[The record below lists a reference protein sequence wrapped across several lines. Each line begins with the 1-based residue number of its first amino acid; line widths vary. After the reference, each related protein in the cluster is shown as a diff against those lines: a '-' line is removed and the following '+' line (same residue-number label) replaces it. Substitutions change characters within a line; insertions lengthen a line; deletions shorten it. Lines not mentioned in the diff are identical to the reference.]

1 VAETRPRQ
9 VTIRDGD
16 REFYLAGIGM
26 KLLPTKR
33 SNGALL
39 VIHHR
44 EDTYHFT
51 VKVFGSR
58 GCHIY
63 YGPTNV

>member
-1 VAETRPRQ
+1 
-9 VTIRDGD
+9 VTICDGD
-16 REFYLAGIGM
+16 RELYLTGIGRN
-26 KLLPTKR
+26 LLPTKR

-39 VIHHR
+39 VIHHW

-51 VKVFGSR
+51 IKVFGSR

-63 YGPTNV
+63 YGPTDV